1 LTDVLI
7 IGGGPAGLTAG
18 IYLCRAR
25 IKAMLLEQQTVGGQ
39 AMLSPLI
46 ENYPGFP
53 DGIEGATLM
62 ERMKEQAEKFG
73 LEILSF
79 QGVEQLLIEGDKKIA
94 VSGAKSFEARSAIIT
109 AGRSPKKLGIP
120 GETEFTGRGVS
131 YCATCDAP
139 FFRDRE
145 IIVVGGGD
153 AAIEESLHLASFASK
168 VTVVHRRSELRASEY
183 LEERARANPKIEFLF
198 NSELVELR
206 GEKTLSS
213 AVILNN
219 LTGEKQELPVSG
231 VFLYVGNVPNTG
243 FLPAEVDLDEN
254 GYVKTNDRLET
265 TAPGVFAAGDVR
277 SGSRKQV
284 ICAAAEGAQA
294 AMNAQGY
301 LESTGA
307 RKPYEG
313 GSN

>member
-1 LTDVLI
+1 MRDVLI

-25 IKAMLLEQQTVGGQ
+25 ITATLLERQIVGGQ

-53 DGIEGATLM
+53 EGIEGAELM
-62 ERMKEQAEKFG
+62 EKMKKQAENFG
-73 LEILSF
+73 LEILPFSD
-79 QGVEQLLIEGDKKIA
+79 VDRLLLDADRKIA
-94 VSGAKSFEARSAIIT
+94 VSGGKSFEARSVIIT

-120 GETEFTGRGVS
+120 GEDKFTGRGVS

-139 FFRDRE
+139 LFRDRR
-145 IIVVGGGD
+145 ILVVGGGD
-153 AAIEESLHLASFASK
+153 AAIEESLHLASFASR
-168 VTVVHRRSELRASEY
+168 VTVVHRRSELRASDY
-183 LEERARANPKIEFLF
+183 LQERAKANPRIDFLF
-198 NSELVELR
+198 NSELTELR
-206 GEKTLSS
+206 GDDVLTS
-213 AVILNN
+213 AVVLNN
-219 LTGEKQELPVSG
+219 ITGEKQEVPVSG

-243 FLPAEVDLDEN
+243 FLPPEIELDEN
-254 GYVKTNDRLET
+254 GYIKTDSNLET
-265 TAPGVFAAGDVR
+265 TVPGVFAAGDVR

-284 ICAAAEGAQA
+284 ICAAAEGAMA
-294 AMNAQGY
+294 AMNAQRY

-313 GSN
+313 GNN